1 MNFKQN
7 PEMVSRKLPF
17 NQALVSPKKSLC
29 IKKQVLKKV
38 VVLLCFAFALTKA
51 SGQETKV
58 VTLDVGKPS
67 STAFRIGEDTTT
79 WKSLKVKHNAL
90 LALQLKNAN
99 PYKFTYE
106 LNHEVFDV
114 FEEDQADFTEVLG
127 AITTLQSKSGDAAT
141 PLEEEKETL
150 NGSMALNKSVDQ
162 FGKEAEIKAAMDAQ
176 LENLEAQLKLEQ
188 KLLNTIITNFG
199 SDTIVQSKTIY
210 KNVEAHQNSI
220 IKGLRLSIASMKVSM
235 TPKKKKK
242 ELKQLNATLTMPL
255 EEVSTT
261 IEERQEALL
270 TLGKM
275 QITSHATQHET
286 LALEIEAY
294 LKKVKIEDFLDQVE
308 FQEQRET
315 FLDDAFAITRSIN
328 AQTKKFKGLLK
339 TYDVTTYNSFL
350 EQNYTSKAKAVQD
363 LVEEMYAIKLE
374 HYRLPVAFDGKNID
388 AITLEVKRTLK
399 DKENPSTDT
408 YSYDIWVTG
417 GFKLDV
423 SAGVFLSTIRDRTYT
438 IGELT
443 NNEGTVQVINETNLG
458 DVDYGFGSV
467 ANLSYR
473 TGGWVKPTLSFG
485 AMFTNNQKFQLLAG
499 GGLVLG
505 KMARFVLHY
514 GLSVGRAETLQ
525 TPFVADGTTAVE
537 NLTSD
542 TIPTVEKLQLGHFF
556 GITYNLGKVKSQDD
570 INK

>member
-7 PEMVSRKLPF
+7 PEMVSRKLPS
-17 NQALVSPKKSLC
+17 NQALLSQKQSLYFM
-29 IKKQVLKKV
+29 KQVLKKV
-38 VVLLCFAFALTKA
+38 VVLLCFAFTLTKA

-67 STAFRIGEDTTT
+67 STAFRIGDDATTC
-79 WKSLKVKHNAL
+79 KSLKVKHNAL

-106 LNHEVFDV
+106 LNHEAFDV
-114 FEEDQADFTEVLG
+114 FEGDQADFTEILG
-127 AITTLQSKSGDAAT
+127 AITTLQPKSEDAAT

-176 LENLEAQLKLEQ
+176 LENLEAQLELEQ
-188 KLLNTIITNFG
+188 KLLNTIATNFEN
-199 SDTIVQSKTIY
+199 DTIVQSKTIY

-255 EEVSTT
+255 EEVSAT

-270 TLGKM
+270 ILGKM

-294 LKKVKIEDFLDQVE
+294 LKKVKIEDFLDQDE
-308 FQEQRET
+308 FQTQRET
-315 FLDDAFAITRSIN
+315 FLSDASAITRSIN

-339 TYDVTTYNSFL
+339 ACDVTTYNSFL
-350 EQNYTSKAKAVQD
+350 EENYTSKAKAVQD
-363 LVEEMYAIKLE
+363 LVDEMYAIKLE

-423 SAGVFLSTIRDRTYT
+423 SAGVFLSTIKDRTYT

-443 NNEGTVQVINETNLG
+443 NDEGTVQVIHETDLG
-458 DVDYGFGSV
+458 EVDYGFGSV

>member
-7 PEMVSRKLPF
+7 PEMVSRKLPS
-17 NQALVSPKKSLC
+17 NQALLSQKQSLYFM
-29 IKKQVLKKV
+29 KQVLKKV

-58 VTLDVGKPS
+58 VTLDVGRPS

-79 WKSLKVKHNAL
+79 CKSLKVKHNAL
-90 LALQLKNAN
+90 LALQLKNTN

-114 FEEDQADFTEVLG
+114 FAKEQTEFTELLG
-127 AITTLQSKSGDAAT
+127 RISTIKSLDEGA
-141 PLEEEKETL
+141 EGVSEKE
-150 NGSMALNKSVDQ
+150 NK
-162 FGKEAEIKAAMDAQ
+162 M
-176 LENLEAQLKLEQ
+176 
-188 KLLNTIITNFG
+188 LNTIMQQNENADQLNDKDAIKSAIASQLEG
-199 SDTIVQSKTIY
+199 LEKQMELEQGLLETIESSFEGDAIIQSNTIY
-210 KNVEAHQNSI
+210 KNMKEDQESVIQRLEAKIDGFKSGGNLNKNQ
-220 IKGLRLSIASMKVSM
+220 
-235 TPKKKKK
+235 
-242 ELKQLNATLTMPL
+242 LKQLNATLTMPL
-255 EEVSTT
+255 EEVSAT

-270 TLGKM
+270 TLGKT
-275 QITSHATQHET
+275 QITSHAAQHET

-294 LKKVKIEDFLDQVE
+294 LKKVKIEDFLDQDE
-308 FQEQRET
+308 FQTQRET
-315 FLDDAFAITRSIN
+315 FLSDASAITRSIN

-339 TYDVTTYNSFL
+339 TCDVTTYNSFL
-350 EQNYTSKAKAVQD
+350 EENYTSKAKAVQD
-363 LVEEMYAIKLE
+363 LIAEMYAIKLE

-443 NNEGTVQVINETNLG
+443 NDEGTVQVIHETDLG
-458 DVDYGFGSV
+458 EVDYGFGSV

-499 GGLVLG
+499 GGFILG
-505 KMARFVLHY
+505 KMSRFVLHY

-525 TPFVADGTTAVE
+525 TPFVANGTTAVE
-537 NLTSD
+537 NLPSD

-556 GITYNLGKVKSQDD
+556 GITYNLGKVKSQ
-570 INK
+570 KSSTK